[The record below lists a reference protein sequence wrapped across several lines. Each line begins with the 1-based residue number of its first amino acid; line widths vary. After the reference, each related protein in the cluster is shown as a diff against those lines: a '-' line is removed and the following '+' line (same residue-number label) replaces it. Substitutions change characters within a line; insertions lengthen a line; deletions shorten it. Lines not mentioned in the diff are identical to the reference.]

1 MCRPPRR
8 SFWPR
13 SPSICK
19 VYRPPVPLPCSP
31 HHAARRRVTFS
42 ASSSE
47 QPTPAAHWKGRE
59 SAASLGRLCPQSP
72 LCFSFCS
79 GHWWTPTR
87 NGGKRRGGGVHT
99 QPRDSLQTEVSSF
112 LLDWKW
118 LTLGLYGCAVL
129 MNWLCLVFSFLS
141 ASILKVSWFRLK
153 WDPGAECLPD
163 LCSGYGK
170 ANKWIDMTPR
180 SFWN

>member
-19 VYRPPVPLPCSP
+19 VYRPPVPLPCSL
-31 HHAARRRVTFS
+31 HHVARRRVTFS

-59 SAASLGRLCPQSP
+59 SAVSLGRLCPQSP

-99 QPRDSLQTEVSSF
+99 QPCDSLRTEILSF
-112 LLDWKW
+112 LLDWKMAYF
-118 LTLGLYGCAVL
+118 GLV
-129 MNWLCLVFSFLS
+129 
-141 ASILKVSWFRLK
+141 R
-153 WDPGAECLPD
+153 
-163 LCSGYGK
+163 LCSFDELVVPRLLLLVSLHAEGLV
-170 ANKWIDMTPR
+170 IPPQMRPR
-180 SFWN
+180 SRVPPWSLFRVQQS

>member
-8 SFWPR
+8 TFWPR

-19 VYRPPVPLPCSP
+19 VYRPPVPLPCFL

-59 SAASLGRLCPQSP
+59 SAVSLGRLCPQSP

-79 GHWWTPTR
+79 GHWWTPTG
-87 NGGKRRGGGVHT
+87 NGGEGGVAGT
-99 QPRDSLQTEVSSF
+99 DSAPWF
-112 LLDWKW
+112 LTHRSLIIP
-118 LTLGLYGCAVL
+118 LGLKMAYLGLV
-129 MNWLCLVFSFLS
+129 WLCSFDELVVPRL
-141 ASILKVSWFRLK
+141 LLLVSLH
-153 WDPGAECLPD
+153 AEGLVIPPQ
-163 LCSGYGK
+163 
-170 ANKWIDMTPR
+170 MRPR
-180 SFWN
+180 SRVPPWSLFRVQQS